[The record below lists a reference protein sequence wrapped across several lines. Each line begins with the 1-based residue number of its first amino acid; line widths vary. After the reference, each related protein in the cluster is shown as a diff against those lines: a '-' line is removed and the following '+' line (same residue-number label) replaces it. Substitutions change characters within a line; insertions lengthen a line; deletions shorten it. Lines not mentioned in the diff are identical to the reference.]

1 LSFFIQKFILFLL
14 IYKMG
19 GGGSKIIL
27 ANDLNYN
34 QSLFN
39 ATPDKCKYTTAH
51 CDNFVN
57 YKKKEEIIKDDD
69 IIQLITIFIFLLLF
83 FTFKYI

>member
-1 LSFFIQKFILFLL
+1 
-14 IYKMG
+14 MG

-27 ANDLNYN
+27 ANDFKYDE
-34 QSLFN
+34 SLFDT
-39 ATPDKCKYTTAH
+39 TPYKCKYTTAH

-57 YKKKEEIIKDDD
+57 YKKKDN